1 MADIKLE
8 TAEPDP
14 SSTGIAND
22 TSVNTNEITHESNPT
37 ADASAKI
44 ETNMPSTDD
53 VDKAIAEVE
62 SRKLQK
68 EAVKE
73 VKVETNGHGAPEKK
87 DYKVEEEKKEPSK
100 RVQEGQKWNNR
111 DRDGKPRADHK
122 KNYKSDLTSQAES
135 SDPVEI
141 RKQVEFYFSDSNLL
155 QDKFLFQQVQGHDN
169 LPIPISTIHSFKRMR
184 HFQPYS
190 AVVEALKDSATL
202 NVVGDD
208 LIQRKTAL
216 PDGLKDK
223 PMDEIQKVFED
234 EAMKRSVY
242 VKGFGE
248 EQPSTQFDIE
258 AFFADYGPTNSVR
271 LRRTLS
277 KLFKGSVFVE
287 FDSEETQKKFLSL
300 EPRPKWKGQDLMIKS
315 KKQYCD
321 DKVEEI
327 KAGRVK
333 ARGDDRDWNTR
344 RNEDQ
349 RNGHRR
355 GGGGKGF
362 GSHRGGRGR
371 GGRGGNRRDRD
382 DDRRPNRDE
391 RNVPKVAITAD
402 PEKEIGKTTAKAV
415 DAASEV
421 DAVQATPHTASEE
434 MAPQS
439 GSKKRG
445 REEDHEAEEGQTAKK
460 LDTKAD
466 AS

>member
-1 MADIKLE
+1 MADAKLE
-8 TAEPDP
+8 TVEPDP

-22 TSVNTNEITHESNPT
+22 TSINTNEMTGKSNPT

-44 ETNMPSTDD
+44 KTNMPSTED

-68 EAVKE
+68 ETAKDVE
-73 VKVETNGHGAPEKK
+73 VETNGHEAPVQK
-87 DYKVEEEKKEPSK
+87 DDKVEGEKKEPSK

-111 DRDGKPRADHK
+111 DRIGQSRASK
-122 KNYKSDLTSQAES
+122 KNNYISDLTSQAES

-169 LPIPISTIHSFKRMR
+169 LPIPVSTIHSFKRMR

-216 PDGLKDK
+216 PEGLKDK

-234 EAMKRSVY
+234 ETMKRSVY

-258 AFFADYGPTNSVR
+258 AFFAHYGPTNSVR
-271 LRRTLS
+271 LRRTLAKS
-277 KLFKGSVFVE
+277 FKGSVFVE

-300 EPRPKWKGQDLMIKS
+300 EPRPTWKGQDLLIKS

-327 KAGRVK
+327 KAGRVE
-333 ARGDDRDWNTR
+333 AHGDDRDWKTR

-349 RNGHRR
+349 RNGHKR

-371 GGRGGNRRDRD
+371 GGRGGNRRGRD
-382 DDRRPNRDE
+382 DDPRQNRDE
-391 RNVPKVAITAD
+391 RYESPS
-402 PEKEIGKTTAKAV
+402 PMR
-415 DAASEV
+415 
-421 DAVQATPHTASEE
+421 
-434 MAPQS
+434 MAMVCYLRTL
-439 GSKKRG
+439 KWR
-445 REEDHEAEEGQTAKK
+445 
-460 LDTKAD
+460 
-466 AS
+466 

>member
-1 MADIKLE
+1 MADAKLE
-8 TAEPDP
+8 TVEPDP

-22 TSVNTNEITHESNPT
+22 TSINTNEMMEKSNPT

-44 ETNMPSTDD
+44 EINMPSTED

-68 EAVKE
+68 EGAKD
-73 VKVETNGHGAPEKK
+73 VKVEANGHEAPVQK
-87 DYKVEEEKKEPSK
+87 DDKVEGEKKEPSK

-111 DRDGKPRADHK
+111 DRHGQPQKSH
-122 KNYKSDLTSQAES
+122 KNYISDLTSQAES

-155 QDKFLFQQVQGHDN
+155 QDRFLFQQVQGHEN
-169 LPIPISTIHSFKRMR
+169 LPIPVSTIHSFKRMR

-216 PDGLKDK
+216 PEGLKDK

-234 EAMKRSVY
+234 ETMKRSVY

-258 AFFADYGPTNSVR
+258 AFFAHYGPTNSVR
-271 LRRTLS
+271 LRRTLA
-277 KLFKGSVFVE
+277 KMFKGSVFVE

-300 EPRPKWKGQDLMIKS
+300 EPRPKWKGQDLLIKS

-327 KAGRVK
+327 KAGRVE
-333 ARGDDRDWNTR
+333 AHGDDRDWKTR

-349 RNGHRR
+349 RNGHKR

-371 GGRGGNRRDRD
+371 GGRGGNRRERD

-391 RNVPKVAITAD
+391 RNVPKVATTAD
-402 PEKEIGKTTAKAV
+402 PEKEVGKATAKAV
-415 DAASEV
+415 DASSEL
-421 DAVQATPHTASEE
+421 DAVQAVPNASDNTG
-434 MAPQS
+434 PDS
-439 GSKKRG
+439 GSKKRA
-445 REEDHEAEEGQTAKK
+445 REEDGESEEGQAAKK
-460 LDTKAD
+460 VDTKAD
-466 AS
+466 AP